1 MRLIRHPV
9 CISFREFMIF
19 PERGTDKKEQW
30 ESEEVYSFLIC
41 ALCPIN
47 GDYIPDEPVE
57 GFLFPAF
64 SERSGNENR
73 IDMYKRDT
81 HGTRRRIVIPF
92 LGLKDIGALY
102 CKAKKHLL

>member
-1 MRLIRHPV
+1 MMRCLKIYTKRYENVLRSIRH
-9 CISFREFMIF
+9 
-19 PERGTDKKEQW
+19 QW

-81 HGTRRRIVIPF
+81 MVPGE
-92 LGLKDIGALY
+92 GLLY
-102 CKAKKHLL
+102 LFWD